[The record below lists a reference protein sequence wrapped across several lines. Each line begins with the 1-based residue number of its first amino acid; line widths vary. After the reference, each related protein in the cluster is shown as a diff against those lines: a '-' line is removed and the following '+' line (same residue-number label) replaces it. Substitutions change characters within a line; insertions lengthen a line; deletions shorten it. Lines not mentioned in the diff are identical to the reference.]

1 MSIGIYI
8 NMLYPNQIEFLKYRY
23 RHKLGNVNI
32 AMNLNISKLTLSRE
46 SRKYLQC
53 LKLTFESILN

>member
-8 NMLYPNQIEFLKYRY
+8 NMLQLNKIEFLKYRY

-32 AMNLNISKLTLSRE
+32 AMNLNINKLTLSRE
-46 SRKYLQC
+46 KQ
-53 LKLTFESILN
+53 KIFTIFEVNI